1 MEKFFTRN
9 GWKWQ
14 RKITFLRS
22 LILPADIPPV
32 ENLWKYTDMGFDLV
46 CISGG
51 KAIRGPQSAGMLI
64 GKKDLIAAA
73 RLSAPPRGGNIG
85 RGMKVNKEEILGMYA
100 ALDRYVKQDH
110 EKEWKMW
117 ESQVA
122 VIENEAKKVKGV
134 TTSVT
139 VPPIANHTPALS
151 ITWDTSVVK
160 IARKDLQEK
169 LRNGDPS
176 IEVMGKGDNTIN
188 ITVFMLKPGQE
199 KVVAARVSE
208 ELKKATV

>member
-1 MEKFFTRN
+1 
-9 GWKWQ
+9 
-14 RKITFLRS
+14 
-22 LILPADIPPV
+22 
-32 ENLWKYTDMGFDLV
+32 
-46 CISGG
+46 
-51 KAIRGPQSAGMLI
+51 
-64 GKKDLIAAA
+64 
-73 RLSAPPRGGNIG
+73 
-85 RGMKVNKEEILGMYA
+85 
-100 ALDRYVKQDH
+100 
-110 EKEWKMW
+110 MW

-151 ITWDTSVVK
+151 ITWDTSIVK
-160 IARKDLQEK
+160 IARKDLQEN